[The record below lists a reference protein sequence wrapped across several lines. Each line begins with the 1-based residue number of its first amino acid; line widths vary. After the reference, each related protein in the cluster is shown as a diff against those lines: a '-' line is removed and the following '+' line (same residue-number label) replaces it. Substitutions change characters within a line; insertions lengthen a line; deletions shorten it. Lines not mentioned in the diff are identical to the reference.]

1 MPGRPSARR
10 ERRQNWQAYGRAAAK
25 YTAAAKSL
33 IRLAESARGAASA
46 WYGMDEPAIGG
57 AAREAAAK
65 MSAGSAD
72 RRDAAENL
80 LKMCR
85 LDRAGRTE
93 MLPGVWRSEVA
104 AGAVGMAALANM
116 AAARWSASG
125 ALSSTPAAH
134 VVLAEMSA
142 SDAWM
147 DFAARVYAAERAA
160 VGTALEARPAEER
173 AAEAARNAERSVP
186 TLPLEES
193 EGGGGA
199 AVGAT
204 GAMGSGASG
213 GRAAE
218 EGERAAEEV
227 RRIAAGADARTAA
240 TWREAASVWAEASEL
255 WARVREEAAREGDM
269 SAVALAAVQA
279 KTTRENAAR
288 LGAA

>member
-1 MPGRPSARR
+1 
-10 ERRQNWQAYGRAAAK
+10 
-25 YTAAAKSL
+25 
-33 IRLAESARGAASA
+33 
-46 WYGMDEPAIGG
+46 
-57 AAREAAAK
+57 

-72 RRDAAENL
+72 RREAAENL

-85 LDRAGRTE
+85 LDRAGRVE

-125 ALSSTPAAH
+125 ALSNTPAAH
-134 VVLAEMSA
+134 VVLAELSA
-142 SDAWM
+142 SDAWL

-160 VGTALEARPAEER
+160 AGTALEAGTADER
-173 AAEAARNAERSVP
+173 AEAAARNAELSVP

-199 AVGAT
+199 GAGAT
-204 GAMGSGASG
+204 GAMGPGASG

-218 EGERAAEEV
+218 EGKRAAEEV

-255 WARVREEAAREGDM
+255 WTRVLEEATKEDYA
-269 SAVALAAVQA
+269 SAAALATVQA

>member
-1 MPGRPSARR
+1 
-10 ERRQNWQAYGRAAAK
+10 
-25 YTAAAKSL
+25 
-33 IRLAESARGAASA
+33 
-46 WYGMDEPAIGG
+46 MDELAIGEAG
-57 AAREAAAK
+57 REAAAK

-72 RRDAAENL
+72 RRNAAENL

-85 LDRAGRTE
+85 LDRAGRIE

-104 AGAVGMAALANM
+104 AGAVGIASLANM
-116 AAARWSASG
+116 AAARWSANG
-125 ALSSTPAAH
+125 ALSNTSAAH
-134 VVLAEMSA
+134 VVLAEISA

-160 VGTALEARPAEER
+160 AGTALRPRTAEER
-173 AAEAARNAERSVP
+173 AEAAARNAEWSVP

-193 EGGGGA
+193 DGGGGEA
-199 AVGAT
+199 AGAM
-204 GAMGSGASG
+204 GAMGSGAAG

-240 TWREAASVWAEASEL
+240 MRREAASVWAEASEL
-255 WARVREEAAREGDM
+255 WSRVREKAAREDY
-269 SAVALAAVQA
+269 AAAVDLATAQA
-279 KTTRENAAR
+279 RATRENAAR